1 MHVRRGSLHKKN
13 IVFWLA
19 AVLICVLLSGC
30 TDPRQMVSEERDL
43 FAMDTFMTMT
53 AYGPHAKEALDA
65 AEEEIKTLDQ
75 LLSTGDPQ
83 SEISRLNEA
92 GEGRLSDVSAY
103 LLQRSREVNAIT
115 DGSFNPLI
123 YPLMKV
129 WGFTDQD
136 YTVPEKSEIT
146 ERLPLLDMT
155 NIRFDEKTK
164 EIVFTEPGMMIDLGG
179 IAKGYT
185 SSRIMEIFADNGVKS
200 GLVSLG
206 GNVQVLG
213 TKPDGSKY
221 KVAIRDPDDDQSFLG
236 IVEVSDKAVV
246 TSGGYE
252 RFFEEDGVTYHH
264 ILDPATGYPAD
275 QGLVS
280 VTIVSSD
287 GTLADGLSTA
297 LFVLGID
304 KGSEVWRSHPDLFD
318 VVFFTKDHELYVSEG
333 LRDHFSSYGYPVQYI
348 DP

>member
-115 DGSFNPLI
+115 DGAFNPLI

-304 KGSEVWRSHPDLFD
+304 KGSEVWRSNPDLFD